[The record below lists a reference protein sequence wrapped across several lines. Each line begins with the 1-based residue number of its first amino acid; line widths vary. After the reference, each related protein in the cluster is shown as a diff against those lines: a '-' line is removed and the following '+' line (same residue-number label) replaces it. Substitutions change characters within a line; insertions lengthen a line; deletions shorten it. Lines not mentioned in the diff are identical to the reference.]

1 MGHHDQ
7 LGHLA
12 EAEAQDEARR
22 ATAAVQKAGSD
33 PFPAFLPGKHTKSY

>member
-22 ATAAVQKAGSD
+22 VTAAVQKAGS
-33 PFPAFLPGKHTKSY
+33 GSVSSISTW